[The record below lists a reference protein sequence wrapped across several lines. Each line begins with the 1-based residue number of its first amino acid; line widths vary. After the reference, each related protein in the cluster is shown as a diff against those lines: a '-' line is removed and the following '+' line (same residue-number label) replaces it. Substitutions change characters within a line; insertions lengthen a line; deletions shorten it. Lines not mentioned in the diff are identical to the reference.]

1 MLAAI
6 SAATD
11 FAVNMAAK
19 HQLTLL
25 GFARQ
30 DKATVYCGKE
40 RLIFNR
46 FRINRLT
53 LIYGQDVD
61 KNSLN
66 PSLSLC
72 LFGCGKEV

>member
-1 MLAAI
+1 MVQKTVGCGIEMLVAI

-30 DKATVYCGKE
+30 DKATVYCGNE
-40 RLIFNR
+40 RLIF
-46 FRINRLT
+46 
-53 LIYGQDVD
+53 
-61 KNSLN
+61 
-66 PSLSLC
+66 
-72 LFGCGKEV
+72 